1 LIPGSNLRI
10 YSNARRNNNF
20 LKVKMKLNKCFMH
33 AFNMVLHSKLRSWLT
48 ITGIVIGVAAVIA
61 IVSIG
66 DGMQQTL
73 NAQLNSLGG
82 DIVTI
87 SPGFERGGGFF
98 GLRGGGGGG
107 PSGGAQATTKQ
118 IVLDRSDL
126 QALKGVPDIAMIDT
140 NIRGSV
146 NISYLGKTGRV
157 SVTGVDQKVWSQITT
172 STIKTGRMLD
182 SADQNVIVIGGN
194 LASSYFD
201 QPVGINKM
209 VTINSA
215 AFRVVG
221 ILNDQSTGVYMPI
234 QMAYQVIP
242 DKTTDIYDT
251 LVVKIKDQNQ
261 LDAAISNIQDKLM
274 TSRHVT
280 QNKMDFSVTSRK
292 EMQQTRADTLNS
304 MNTFLLAIAAVSLIV
319 GAIGIA
325 NTMFTSVLEKTKEI
339 GIMKAV
345 GARNR
350 DILQIFLFNAA
361 FIGLVGGTLGIIL
374 GTILSGFMPSL
385 MGGLPMARG
394 TAIVT
399 LNSIAMALSVSVSVG
414 ILAGIIPAYQASKL
428 RPVDALRYE

>member
-1 LIPGSNLRI
+1 
-10 YSNARRNNNF
+10 
-20 LKVKMKLNKCFMH
+20 MKLEKCFKH

-73 NAQLNSLGG
+73 NSRLSGLGG

-87 SPGFERGGGFF
+87 SPGFERGGGMFVMR
-98 GLRGGGGGG
+98 GGGGGGG
-107 PSGGAQATTKQ
+107 PSGGAQATSKE
-118 IVLDRSDL
+118 IVLSRSDY
-126 QALKGVPDIAMIDT
+126 QVLKGISDIALIDT

-146 NISYLGKTGRV
+146 NISYLGKTGKV

-172 STIKTGRMLD
+172 STIKDGRMLD

-194 LASSYFD
+194 LASSYFN

-209 VTINSA
+209 VTISGS

-221 ILNDQSTGVYMPI
+221 ILDDQSNSVYMPI

-242 DKTTDIYDT
+242 DKTNDIYDT
-251 LVVKIKDQNQ
+251 LVVKIKNQDQ
-261 LDAAISNIQDKLM
+261 LDEVITKIQDKLM
-274 TSRHVT
+274 TARHVT
-280 QNKMDFSVTSRK
+280 QKNMDFSVTSRK
-292 EMQQTRADTLNS
+292 EMQQARADTMNS

-319 GAIGIA
+319 GSIGIA

-339 GIMKAV
+339 GIMKAI
-345 GARNR
+345 GARNP
-350 DILQIFLFNAA
+350 DILLIFLFNAG
-361 FIGLVGGTLGIIL
+361 FIGLVGGILGVIL
-374 GTILSGFMPSL
+374 GTLLSGFLPAL
-385 MGGLPMARG
+385 MGNIPMVRG

-399 LNSIAMALSVSVSVG
+399 FNSIIMALSVSVIVG

-428 RPVDALRYE
+428 KPVDALRYE

>member
-1 LIPGSNLRI
+1 
-10 YSNARRNNNF
+10 
-20 LKVKMKLNKCFMH
+20 MKLKKCSKH

-73 NAQLNSLGG
+73 NAQLNALGG
-82 DIVTI
+82 DIITI
-87 SPGFERGGGFF
+87 SPGFERGGGGGFT
-98 GLRGGGGGG
+98 RGGGGGS
-107 PSGGAQATTKQ
+107 SGVAQATTKA

-126 QALKGVPDIAMIDT
+126 QALKGLSDIALVDT

-146 NISYLGKTGRV
+146 NISYLGKTGKV

-172 STIKTGRMLD
+172 STIQTGRMLD

-194 LASSYFD
+194 LASSYFS
-201 QPVGINKM
+201 QPIGINKM
-209 VTINSA
+209 VTINAA

-221 ILNDQSTGVYMPI
+221 ILNDQTTSVYMPI

-242 DKTTDIYDT
+242 DKTIDIYDT

-261 LDAAISNIQDKLM
+261 LDSVITKIQDKLM
-274 TSRHVT
+274 TERHVT

-292 EMQQTRADTLNS
+292 EMQQTRADTMNS

-319 GAIGIA
+319 GSIGIA

-339 GIMKAV
+339 GIMKAI
-345 GARNR
+345 GARNA
-350 DILQIFLFNAA
+350 DILLIFLFNAA
-361 FIGLVGGTLGIIL
+361 FIGLVGGILGIIL
-374 GTILSGFMPSL
+374 GTMLSGFMPTL
-385 MGGLPMARG
+385 MGGLPMGRG
-394 TAIVT
+394 GIAIVT
-399 LNSIAMALSVSVSVG
+399 FNSIAMALSVSVTVG

>member
-1 LIPGSNLRI
+1 
-10 YSNARRNNNF
+10 
-20 LKVKMKLNKCFMH
+20 MKLGKCFKH

-66 DGMQQTL
+66 EGMQQTL
-73 NAQLNSLGG
+73 NSQLNALGG

-98 GLRGGGGGG
+98 GMRGSGGGGGTSG
-107 PSGGAQATTKQ
+107 PQATTKD
-118 IVLDRSDL
+118 IVLSRSDL
-126 QALKGVPDIAMIDT
+126 QALKGLPDIALIDT

-146 NISYLGKTGRV
+146 DVSYLGKKGRI
-157 SVTGVDQKVWSQITT
+157 SVTGVDQGVWSHITT
-172 STIKTGRMLD
+172 SKIKTGRMLD
-182 SADQNVIVIGGN
+182 PADQNVIVIGGR

-209 VTINSA
+209 TTINGS

-221 ILNDQSTGVYMPI
+221 ILDDQSNSIYMPI

-242 DKTTDIYDT
+242 EKTTDIYDT
-251 LVVKIKDQNQ
+251 LVVKIKDENQ
-261 LDAAISNIQDKLM
+261 LDEVITKIQNKLM
-274 TSRHVT
+274 NARHVT
-280 QNKMDFSVTSRK
+280 QKNMDFSISSRK
-292 EMQQTRADTLNS
+292 EMQQTRADTMNS
-304 MNTFLLAIAAVSLIV
+304 MNSFLLAIAAVSLIV
-319 GAIGIA
+319 GSIGIA

-339 GIMKAV
+339 GIMKAI
-345 GARNR
+345 GARNQ
-350 DILQIFLFNAA
+350 DILLIFLFNAA
-361 FIGLVGGTLGIIL
+361 FIGLVGGIIGIIL

-394 TAIVT
+394 TTLVT
-399 LNSIAMALSVSVSVG
+399 LNSVIMALSVSVTVG

-428 RPVDALRYE
+428 KPVDALRYE

>member
-1 LIPGSNLRI
+1 
-10 YSNARRNNNF
+10 
-20 LKVKMKLNKCFMH
+20 
-33 AFNMVLHSKLRSWLT
+33 MVLHSKLRSWLT

-66 DGMQQTL
+66 DGMQQSL
-73 NAQLNSLGG
+73 NAQLNALGG

-98 GLRGGGGGG
+98 QMRGGGGGG
-107 PSGGAQATTKQ
+107 GSSGPQATTKE
-118 IVLDRSDL
+118 IVLGRSDV
-126 QALKGVPDIAMIDT
+126 QALKGIPDIALIDT

-146 NISYLGKTGRV
+146 DVSYLGKKGRI
-157 SVTGVDQKVWSQITT
+157 SITGVDQSVWYQITT
-172 STIKTGRMLD
+172 TKIKTGRMLD
-182 SADQNVIVIGGN
+182 SADQNVIVIGGR

-201 QPVGINKM
+201 QPLGINKM
-209 VTINSA
+209 TMINGS

-221 ILNDQSTGVYMPI
+221 ILDDQSNSIYMPI

-242 DKTTDIYDT
+242 EKTNGIYDT
-251 LVVKIKDQNQ
+251 LVVKIKDENL
-261 LDAAISNIQDKLM
+261 LDEVITKIQDKLM
-274 TSRHVT
+274 ISRHVT
-280 QNKMDFSVTSRK
+280 EKNKDFSISSRK
-292 EMQQTRADTLNS
+292 EMQQTRADTMNS

-319 GAIGIA
+319 GSIGIA

-345 GARNR
+345 GARNQ

-361 FIGLVGGTLGIIL
+361 FIGLVGGILGIIL
-374 GTILSGFMPSL
+374 GTILSGFMPAL

-394 TAIVT
+394 TTLVT
-399 LNSIAMALSVSVSVG
+399 LNSITMALSVSVNVG

-428 RPVDALRYE
+428 KPVDALRYE